1 MSVET
6 NKAKILEILSHGD
19 TTKQD
24 IITTL
29 WLTPRQ
35 ATVLLQELQ
44 AENLVYRTGSNY
56 SLTPKEPKPKLVKK
70 VVPVPEK
77 PDYSI
82 GIIRAIF
89 GILSVG
95 GSVISIRNTSMYLS
109 TVFPLGWAIML
120 SSFMSMFMLSAFS
133 AMVVF
138 WHRKQYMVASGIGVL
153 FTIVTLYSMSS
164 TSIAMYN
171 SAKESFV
178 VKSTVER
185 IDNNNQMVYNQY
197 KDQEDSI
204 KALIEAKQVTL
215 NRYNKL
221 IEPFTDITSKDY
233 KTLSWNIADAEKYI
247 ATRTAEL
254 NGITTKKLA
263 VIDSFDDTEVIAEDF
278 YEMVQRVFGIQAS
291 LVQFLLS
298 IMVAVFVDAI
308 SPIGGAIALFLKKEA
323 K

>member
-1 MSVET
+1 MSVEDS
-6 NKAKILEILSHGD
+6 KAKILEMLSHD
-19 TTKQD
+19 DCTKQD

-44 AENLVYRTGSNY
+44 TENLVYRMGSAY
-56 SLTPKEPKPKLVKK
+56 SLTLKEPKTKRTKKPK
-70 VVPVPEK
+70 PTQEK

-82 GIIRAIF
+82 GILRAIF
-89 GILSVG
+89 GVLSAG

-109 TVFPLGWAIML
+109 TVFPLGWAIAL

-153 FTIVTLYSMSS
+153 FIIVTLYSMSS

-185 IDNNNQMVYNQY
+185 VDNNNQMVYNQY
-197 KDQEDSI
+197 QDQENNI
-204 KALIEAKQVTL
+204 NALIEAKQVTL
-215 NRYNKL
+215 ARYNKL
-221 IEPFTDITSKDY
+221 IAPFTDITSKDY
-233 KTLSWNIADAEKYI
+233 KNLSWNISQAEAYI

-254 NGITTKKLA
+254 NAIATKKLS

-278 YEMVQRVFGIQAS
+278 YQMIQRVFGIQAS

-308 SPIGGAIALFLKKEA
+308 SPIGGAIALFLKKE